1 MVSISGRA
9 VSISDRSEKYS
20 WRSENVRVRVVE
32 NSAAGGYLD
41 ASHLKVVLKKD
52 FTLKDKQ
59 TDRRDV
65 TDGHDVTD
73 GCDRNTLQDNF
84 KNCDKQSQ

>member
-1 MVSISGRA
+1 MLPQEPTIWMADIECS
-9 VSISDRSEKYS
+9 
-20 WRSENVRVRVVE
+20 VE

>member
-1 MVSISGRA
+1 MISGRA
-9 VSISDRSEKYS
+9 VSICSRSKIECFA
-20 WRSENVRVRVVE
+20 ENFASCR
-32 NSAAGGYLD
+32 YLD
-41 ASHLKVVLKKD
+41 ALHLKVVLKKD